1 MEKTTSGTR
10 VDGFGCIPGE
20 SLQGLD
26 RTEVLTTVMIFVVIS
41 LLLAGGVAA
50 AAEWLRPDALFLG
63 PIETP
68 QCAGLAADS
77 AR

>member
-1 MEKTTSGTR
+1 M
-10 VDGFGCIPGE
+10 
-20 SLQGLD
+20 
-26 RTEVLTTVMIFVVIS
+26 MIFVVIS